1 MSHLFIT
8 GSDTDVGKTFVTA
21 GLTHVLHKNGKK
33 VCPYK
38 PVQSG
43 GEIGETGLEPGD
55 CKFVKNM
62 TDLLLPYDLM
72 NTYCL
77 KEPISPHRAA
87 EKEGVHLVPENIL
100 DHYYFL
106 ENKFDHVLVEGAGG
120 VVVPLLRNSFYMYD
134 LMKQL
139 GIPAIVVTRTAVG
152 TINHTAL
159 TVHYLKS
166 IGIHIKAI
174 IFNGYEGHD
183 YEDDN
188 IKILKDITQIEQIF
202 VLPKVKEFSREK
214 VQEVYEKHLPF
225 DQVLN
230 LLK

>member
-21 GLTHVLHKNGKK
+21 GLTHVLYKNGRK

-43 GEIGETGLEPGD
+43 GEISEIGLIPGD
-55 CKFVKNM
+55 CKFVKEI
-62 TDLLLPYDLM
+62 TDIALPYDLM

-77 KEPISPHRAA
+77 EEPISPHRAA
-87 EKEGVHLVPENIL
+87 EKEGVHLIPEKIL

-139 GIPAIVVTRTAVG
+139 GIPTVVVTRTTVG

-159 TVHYLKS
+159 TVHYLRTL
-166 IGIHIKAI
+166 GITAKAI
-174 IFNGYEGHD
+174 VFNGYEGHD

-188 IKILKDITQIEQIF
+188 IRILKDITNIEHTF
-202 VLPKVKEFSREK
+202 LLPKVKDFSREH
-214 VQEVYEKHLPF
+214 VQKVYERYLPY
-225 DQVLN
+225 DQVIE